1 MRIWQIDPANL
12 TPYYNLAV
20 CEALAQSGADVTYF
34 TSPFLYD
41 DLPTSSSFK
50 TETLYF
56 RGVSQPYLKQAPRLR
71 QTLRGL
77 TYPLGHWELIRR
89 ARQHPPDVVH
99 IQWSRLPRL
108 DVWLIRAMQRMG
120 IPVVHTVHDVV
131 PLFDA
136 SLRHRLK
143 RVYETADA
151 LIVHA
156 EANRRDLLATYPTL
170 QDHPYVTLLPM
181 IAFNDPARPAEAAP
195 QLARQRLHL
204 PEQAQV
210 VGFFGVIKAYKGLD
224 VLSAA
229 WPQVQAA
236 LPDVHLLIA
245 GKPAS
250 TTDAALLAELKQ
262 MPQTHIADFFIPQHE
277 VWAYHMACDMMVFP
291 YHRITQSAALLS
303 AMQYSLPIIVTDV
316 GGLPELIDGN
326 GWIIPSG
333 DANALAQALITALA
347 DRVTLERMGAR
358 SREIVEQRHNGTA
371 VAMRLIT
378 LYQRLMMDSAYSG

>member
-1 MRIWQIDPANL
+1 MRIWQLDPANL
-12 TPYYNLAV
+12 TPYYNLAL
-20 CEALAQSGADVTYF
+20 CEALAQNGAEVTYF

-41 DLPTSSSFK
+41 DMPVSSAFK

-56 RGVSQPYLKQAPRLR
+56 RSVSQPWLKQAPRLR
-71 QTLRGL
+71 QVLRGL
-77 TYPLGHWELIRR
+77 TYPLGHWDLIRR
-89 ARQHPPDVVH
+89 ARKHPPDIVH

-108 DVWLIRAMQRMG
+108 DYWLIRNMQQMG

-136 SLRHRLK
+136 SLRPRLE
-143 RVYETADA
+143 RVYKTVDA
-151 LIVHA
+151 LIIHA
-156 EANRRDLLATYPTL
+156 EANRRELLATYPTL
-170 QDHPYVTLLPM
+170 QDHPYVMLLPM
-181 IAFNDPARPAEAAP
+181 IAFKDPALPAGAAP

-210 VGFFGVIKAYKGLD
+210 VGFFGLIKAYKGLD
-224 VLSAA
+224 VLAAA

-236 LPDVHLLIA
+236 LPNAHLLIA
-245 GKPAS
+245 GKSDSPL
-250 TTDAALLAELKQ
+250 DAALLAELKQ
-262 MPQTHIADFFIPQHE
+262 MPQTHIADFFIPQSE
-277 VWAYHMACDMMVFP
+277 VWAYHMACNVMVFP

-347 DRVTLERMGAR
+347 DRATLEQMGAR
-358 SREIVEQRHNGTA
+358 SREIVEQQHNGTA
-371 VAMRLIT
+371 VATRLMT
-378 LYQRLMMDSAYSG
+378 LYQCLMDSARSG